1 MFNLMIVAGAGVILR
16 YKIAFPLPAVNQK
29 FLLHAHSHFAFSGWV
44 SQVLMALLV
53 GLISRRS
60 GVNYFRKYR
69 WLLYANLAFSYGM
82 LFSFPFQG
90 YGPWSILFSTL
101 TILVSYGFAI
111 LYWKDLGKLPG
122 KTRSQGWIRAALLF
136 HVMSSAGPF
145 SLAYMMAS
153 HHLLQNWYLASI
165 YFFLH
170 FQYNGWFFFA
180 CMGLLI
186 DLFPDELMASAYL
199 KGAFRLFA
207 IACIPAFLLSVLWW
221 PVSAWLYAVVVASAI
236 AQLAGW
242 GLLLVCLSRNYSA
255 LLTSF
260 SRYARVL
267 LVLCAAACTIKLCLQ
282 AGSVLPVLSKLAF
295 GFRPIVIGYLH
306 LVLLAVITLFLLS
319 YMVGS
324 CMVRVNALV
333 WSGLGLFTAGI
344 FINEFLLMAQ
354 GIYDLRYEALPLI
367 NECLFGAAIGLFT
380 GMLVFNLG
388 QLFYKDDPDHNGPTK
403 HMSTL

>member
-1 MFNLMIVAGAGVILR
+1 MQSSLRKWLQVSLFNLMIVAGAGVILR

-153 HHLLQNWYLASI
+153 HHLLPVWG
-165 YFFLH
+165 FLLTC
-170 FQYNGWFFFA
+170 FPMSLWPR
-180 CMGLLI
+180 LI
-186 DLFPDELMASAYL
+186 LKGHSAYL
-199 KGAFRLFA
+199 PLPAYRPFYCLF
-207 IACIPAFLLSVLWW
+207 C
-221 PVSAWLYAVVVASAI
+221 
-236 AQLAGW
+236 G
-242 GLLLVCLSRNYSA
+242 
-255 LLTSF
+255 
-260 SRYARVL
+260 
-267 LVLCAAACTIKLCLQ
+267 
-282 AGSVLPVLSKLAF
+282 
-295 GFRPIVIGYLH
+295 
-306 LVLLAVITLFLLS
+306 
-319 YMVGS
+319 
-324 CMVRVNALV
+324 
-333 WSGLGLFTAGI
+333 GLFPPGY
-344 FINEFLLMAQ
+344 M
-354 GIYDLRYEALPLI
+354 R
-367 NECLFGAAIGLFT
+367 
-380 GMLVFNLG
+380 
-388 QLFYKDDPDHNGPTK
+388 
-403 HMSTL
+403 